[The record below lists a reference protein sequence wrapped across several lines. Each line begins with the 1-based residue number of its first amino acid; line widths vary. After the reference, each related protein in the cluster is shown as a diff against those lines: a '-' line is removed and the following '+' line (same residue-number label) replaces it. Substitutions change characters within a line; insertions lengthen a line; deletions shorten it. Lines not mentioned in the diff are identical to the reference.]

1 MIDSIRDKRKNKT
14 EFLTIRVSKEEKQVI
29 KEYCKEKK
37 IDMSTY
43 IYNLIAIDMSMFH
56 MKLTE

>member
-29 KEYCKEKK
+29 KKYCKENK
-37 IDMSTY
+37 I
-43 IYNLIAIDMSMFH
+43 
-56 MKLTE
+56 KLKEFSKWLKDNQDWINK